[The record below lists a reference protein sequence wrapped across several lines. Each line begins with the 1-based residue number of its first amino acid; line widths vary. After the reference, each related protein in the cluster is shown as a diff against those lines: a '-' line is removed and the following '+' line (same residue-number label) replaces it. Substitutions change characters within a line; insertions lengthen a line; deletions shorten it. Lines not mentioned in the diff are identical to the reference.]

1 MADKLSN
8 AISAWKSRNSGDRSL
23 SPEGRDHILTAGAR
37 ADLPHLSSLFIP
49 YHRLA
54 LAAVVPAAL
63 LAAALM
69 LSLPGGEHA
78 PASITVEKVGNQ
90 VVFNIANGG
99 ASHSV
104 SKSNTPHSFD
114 PGNSVRI
121 DDGSYRDSMLENGNL
136 VFYKID

>member
-1 MADKLSN
+1 MADKVSN
-8 AISAWKSRNSGDRSL
+8 AVAAWKARHNGENSL
-23 SPEGRDHILTAGAR
+23 TPEGRDNILTAGAK
-37 ADLPHLSSLFIP
+37 ADLPHLSRLFLP
-49 YHRLA
+49 YHRFA

-69 LSLPGGEHA
+69 LSLPAGDHA

-99 ASHSV
+99 SSHSV
-104 SKSNTPHSFD
+104 SRSNTPHSFD

-121 DDGSYRDSMLENGNL
+121 DNGSYRDSMSDNGDL